1 MRNFVLYNLP
11 LKSLFYHLFELSYK
25 KEPQKSVYFF
35 FEINIQSTKEFIYIC
50 TRNGS
55 TAFFGVVD

>member
-1 MRNFVLYNLP
+1 MRNFVLYNPP
-11 LKSLFYHLFELSYK
+11 LKNLFYHLFGLSYK
-25 KEPQKSVYFF
+25 KEPRKRHLFF